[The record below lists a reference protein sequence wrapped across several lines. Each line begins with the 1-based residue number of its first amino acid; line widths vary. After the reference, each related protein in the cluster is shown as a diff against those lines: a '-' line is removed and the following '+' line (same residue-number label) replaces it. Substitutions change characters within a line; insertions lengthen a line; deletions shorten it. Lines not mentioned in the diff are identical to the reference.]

1 MDAATRVAGW
11 LTVSE
16 VSTGCN
22 RRASLMRM
30 MPNDAVESMR
40 LRTDVVVI
48 GANRA
53 GAAAAGEL
61 MSFLGIPEGGA
72 S

>member
-1 MDAATRVAGW
+1 
-11 LTVSE
+11 
-16 VSTGCN
+16 
-22 RRASLMRM
+22 MRM

-61 MSFLGIPEGGA
+61 MSFLALPEGGA
-72 S
+72 R